1 MNFVNLLDDDDEGQV
16 ISQEIVD
23 LIDWELIL
31 CKFDDLQLR

>member
-23 LIDWELIL
+23 LID
-31 CKFDDLQLR
+31 